1 MISIP
6 DNEAERLHALCGLNL
21 LDTDPE
27 ERFDR
32 ITRIAAQFFDMPIVL
47 VSLIDSNRQWFKS
60 GHGLAAKETPR
71 SMAFCAHAIA
81 QEHVLIIEDAQLDD
95 RFEHNPLVTGEPFI
109 RFYAGY
115 PIRTL
120 DGVALGTLCL
130 IDQQPR
136 TLNASQITAL
146 QDFASMVDDQLSR
159 EALAGQVVSRAKAL
173 HESEVR
179 FAATFEEAAV
189 GIAHIGTDGTWLRAN
204 RKVPEIIG
212 YTQVEIKNISFRSIT
227 FPEDLLPWKAMNVQL
242 FEGTRRSYSLETRY
256 FHKAGHVVWVNLS
269 VTLVHKP
276 DGTPDYFVAVIED
289 IQEKKRAQRALQDLN
304 EELELRV
311 EQRTDEL
318 RLKNDDLAGE
328 IEHRL
333 QTEAT
338 LRVSEARM
346 RTILDSSHDAFIGI
360 DSDGIIIDWNKSA
373 EITFGWSRAE
383 AIGKNIMSTIIPL
396 KHQHAHQEG
405 MQRFLKS
412 GSGPNID
419 RRIELPARTRSGTEI
434 PVEMTI
440 NAYQIDGQY
449 QFAAFLHDVSK
460 RQEIARKLEQKQELL
475 DAVLETIE
483 VGVVACS
490 SDGTLTL
497 FNRAARELHGLPIEK
512 IPPTEWAQHY
522 DLFSADGQTHM
533 AKNEVP
539 LLRAL
544 HGETVVN
551 SEMVIAPKGR
561 RPHFL
566 LASGRPLVSPTG
578 EKLGAVVAMNDVTDL
593 KDSGRRLAEN
603 EQRLRAITENLPT
616 LIGHVDRNETFLFLN
631 SQAGRFYGKS
641 HDELIGRQVSTA
653 YSDAGYRKIK
663 PFIDAALSGKR
674 TSFEDQMLADGNTY
688 YYHAAY
694 IPDKDENGAVNGF
707 YAMAYDITSR
717 KVSELRQAESEERL
731 RTIANNL
738 PVLISYIDRDMRYQ
752 FANAKYEEWLG
763 VPAGHMIGK
772 SVAELFGTDFFEQ
785 RKQYALRC
793 LDGET
798 VCFENEIKVNGVRKE
813 LESTYIPHM
822 KDGVGQG
829 VYILSSDITTVKT
842 QERMLQQL
850 ARLDALTGLPNRRSY
865 DEKLHETV
873 ARSARYEHGFAVM
886 FLDVDNFKKIN
897 DTQGHG
903 AGDEVLKEIA
913 LRLVASVR
921 ETDIVSRL
929 AGDEFT
935 IILDEIT
942 KQEDAAGV
950 AQKILDAVRKPFLI
964 AGGSR
969 EVSVSIGITCAS
981 ANATDVANITK
992 AADDALY
999 RAKAAGRNRYFID
1012 DTLAAVDRQ

>member
-6 DNEAERLHALCGLNL
+6 DNEAERLHALYGLNL

-32 ITRIAAQFFDMPIVL
+32 ITRIASQFFDMPIVL
-47 VSLIDSNRQWFKS
+47 VSLIDTNRQWFKS
-60 GHGLAAKETPR
+60 RHGLAAKETPR
-71 SMAFCAHAIA
+71 SMAFCAHAI
-81 QEHVLIIEDAQLDD
+81 ELDDLLIIEDAKLDD
-95 RFEHNPLVTGEPFI
+95 RFENNPLVTGEPFI

-115 PIRTL
+115 PIRTP

-130 IDQQPR
+130 IDQKPR
-136 TLNASQITAL
+136 TLNASQILAL
-146 QDFASMVDDQLSR
+146 QDFASMVDDQLSK
-159 EALAGQVVSRAKAL
+159 ETLAGQVVSRAKAL

-189 GIAHIGTDGTWLRAN
+189 GIAHVGTDGTWLRAN
-204 RKVPEIIG
+204 RRVPEIIG
-212 YTQVEIKNISFRSIT
+212 YAQEEIKDLSFRSIT
-227 FPEDLLPWKAMNVQL
+227 YSEDLLPWKALNVQL
-242 FEGTRRSYSLETRY
+242 FEGIRRSYSLETRY

-269 VTLVHKP
+269 VTLVRKP

-289 IQEKKRAQRALQDLN
+289 IQEKKRAQNALQNLN
-304 EELELRV
+304 DELELRV
-311 EQRTDEL
+311 EQRTGEL
-318 RLKNDDLAGE
+318 RLKNDELAGE
-328 IEHRL
+328 IQQRL
-333 QTEAT
+333 QTEAV
-338 LRVSEARM
+338 LRVSEARI

-373 EITFGWSRAE
+373 ETTFGWSRAE
-383 AIGKNIMSTIIPL
+383 AVGKNIMSTIIPL
-396 KHQHAHQEG
+396 KHQHAHQAG
-405 MQRFLKS
+405 MKRFLQS
-412 GSGPNID
+412 SSGPNID
-419 RRIELPARTRSGTEI
+419 RRIELPARTRSGVEI

-440 NAYQIDGQY
+440 SAYQIDGQY

-460 RQEIARKLEQKQELL
+460 RHEIARKLEQKQELL

-490 SDGTLTL
+490 GDGTLTL

-512 IPPTEWAQHY
+512 IHPTEWAQHY
-522 DLFSADGQTHM
+522 DLFSADGKTHM

-544 HGETVVN
+544 QGETVVD

-561 RPHFL
+561 SPHFL

-578 EKLGAVVAMNDVTDL
+578 EKLGAVVAMKDVTDL

-641 HDELIGRQVSTA
+641 HAELIGKQVSTA
-653 YSDAGYRKIK
+653 YSDAGYQKIK
-663 PFIDAALSGKR
+663 PFINAALSGKR
-674 TSFEDQMLADGNTY
+674 TSFEDQMLINGNTY

-707 YAMAYDITSR
+707 YAMAYDITAR
-717 KVSELRQAESEERL
+717 KMSELRQAESEERL

-738 PVLISYIDRDMRYQ
+738 PVLISYLDRDMRYQ

-763 VPAGHMIGK
+763 VPTGRMIGK

-793 LDGET
+793 LEGET
-798 VCFENEIKVNGVRKE
+798 VCFENEINVRGVRKE
-813 LESTYIPHM
+813 LESTYIPHL

-829 VYILSSDITTVKT
+829 VYILSTDITTVKT

-850 ARLDALTGLPNRRSY
+850 ARSDALTGLPNRRSY

-873 ARSARYEHGFAVM
+873 ARSARYGHGFALM

-913 LRLVASVR
+913 VRLVASVR
-921 ETDIVSRL
+921 DTDIVSRL

-950 AQKILDAVRKPFLI
+950 AQKILNAVRKPFLI

-969 EVSVSIGITCAS
+969 EVSVSIGIICAS
-981 ANATDVANITK
+981 ANATDVASVTK

-999 RAKAAGRNRYFID
+999 RAKAAGRNGYYID
-1012 DTLAAVDRQ
+1012 NPLASPGR